1 MAAPKLDLL
10 KMPSDANSEI
20 FFNSNTLSVDFRK
33 RDKAPKQ
40 GYQRQLR
47 VVVQAYGQTVVDKFF
62 KPGSTI
68 TFGVGKGSEINVA
81 IPNLSDGHPLLTYQE
96 SGSLS
101 LRLGAQFSGIVQ
113 MGDKLTP
120 VSELKGKSA
129 GEFNIEIPNHPRGAV
144 EQGTLRIYFEEIDDP
159 ERLLPLPFLQSI
171 VDREFGK
178 WLMLSLA
185 LHLLLLLLIKLMPAP
200 VPEEEKKVE
209 DLPKA
214 FQKILVQPQEVK
226 PYKPVISQSS
236 LTTKQANN
244 NPNIAKQVMKG
255 GGREGEGARAPGAEG
270 RRGRAE
276 PGAKKPS
283 MEKVKNAGVLNF
295 FAQGNKNH
303 DLVDGSVSDLADN
316 LAKSSGGRF
325 GLEGETEVRQG
336 KGLVGSGSG
345 GGGKTTSIGQGLG
358 TKGRGAGIRGDGL
371 ADFGTGKSRT
381 SVTASI
387 DADAATVVGSL
398 SKDQIAKVIAAYMG
412 QIEYCYERQLQKEPN
427 LRGKILVHF
436 VIGLSG
442 AVTSA
447 STQSSSMGS
456 PTVESCINGVFRRMP
471 FPSPGAGIVEATY
484 PLVFNVAG

>member
-1 MAAPKLDLL
+1 MVAPKLEML
-10 KMPSDANSEI
+10 KMPSDVGSEI
-20 FFNSNTLSVDFRK
+20 YFNTDTLSVDFRK
-33 RDKAPKQ
+33 RGKEPKQ
-40 GYQRQLR
+40 GYQKMLR
-47 VVVQAYGQTVVDKFF
+47 VVVQAYGQTIEDKFF
-62 KPGSTI
+62 KPGTTI
-68 TFGVGKGSEINVA
+68 TFGIGSNAMIQVA
-81 IPNLSDGHPLLTYQE
+81 MQNLPNNHPLLTYHE

-101 LRLGAQFSGIVQ
+101 LRLAPQFSGILQ
-113 MGDKLTP
+113 MGEKLTP
-120 VSELKGKSA
+120 ISDLKGKSV
-129 GEFNIEIPNHPRGAV
+129 GEFNVEIPNHPRGAI
-144 EQGTLRIYFEEIDDP
+144 EQGTVRIYFEEIDDP
-159 ERLLPLPFLQSI
+159 EHLLPVPFLQSLL
-171 VDREFGK
+171 DKEFGK
-178 WLMLSLA
+178 WLALSIA
-185 LHLLLLLLIKLMPAP
+185 LHMLLLTLIAIMPKP
-200 VPEEEKKVE
+200 VEEEKKLE

-226 PYKPVISQSS
+226 PYKPVIMQSS

-244 NPNIAKQVMKG
+244 NPKIATQVMKG
-255 GGREGEGARAPGAEG
+255 GGREGEGAKASGTEG
-270 RRGRAE
+270 RRGKAQ
-276 PGAKKPS
+276 PGARRPS
-283 MEKVKNAGVLNF
+283 ITKVKNAGVLSF
-295 FAQGNKNH
+295 FAQGGKTH

-336 KGLVGSGSG
+336 KGLVGGGSG

-358 TKGRGAGIRGDGL
+358 TQGRGGGKKGDGL

-381 SVTASI
+381 SVVASI
-387 DADAATVVGSL
+387 DADAATVTGSL
-398 SKDQIAKVIAAYMG
+398 TKDQIAKVIAAYMG

-427 LRGKILVHF
+427 LRGKILVNF

-447 STQSSSMGS
+447 TTQSSSMGS

>member
-1 MAAPKLDLL
+1 MAAPKLQMLQ
-10 KMPSDANSEI
+10 MPSDSSSEI

-33 RDKAPKQ
+33 KGKESKG
-40 GYQRQLR
+40 GYQRMLR
-47 VVVQAYGQTVVDKFF
+47 VIVQAYGQTVEDKFF
-62 KPGSTI
+62 KPGTTI
-68 TFGVGKGSEINVA
+68 TFGAGAAAMVN
-81 IPNLSDGHPLLTYQE
+81 IPVQNLPNNHPLLTYHE
-96 SGSLS
+96 SGSLT
-101 LRLGAQFSGIVQ
+101 LRLASQFSGIVQ

-120 VSELKGKSA
+120 ITDLKGKSA
-129 GEFNIEIPNHPRGAV
+129 GEFTIEIPTHPRGAI

-159 ERLLPLPFLQSI
+159 ERLLPIPFLQSI
-171 VDREFGK
+171 MDREFGK

-200 VPEEEKKVE
+200 VEEEKKIE

-214 FQKILVQPQEVK
+214 FQKILIQPEKVQ
-226 PYKPVISQSS
+226 PYKPVIMQSS
-236 LTTKQANN
+236 LTAKQANN
-244 NPNIAKQVMKG
+244 NPKIAAQVMKG
-255 GGREGEGARAPGAEG
+255 GGREGEGARAGGTEG
-270 RRGRAE
+270 RRGKAE
-276 PGAKKPS
+276 TGARRPS
-283 MEKVKNAGVLNF
+283 MDKVKNAGVLNF
-295 FAQGNKNH
+295 FAQGGKTH
-303 DLVDGSVSDLADN
+303 DLVDGSVSNLADN

-336 KGLVGSGSG
+336 KGLVGSGTG
-345 GGGKTTSIGQGLG
+345 GGAKTTNIGAGLG
-358 TKGRGAGIRGDGL
+358 TKGRGGGAKGDGL

-381 SVTASI
+381 SVVASI

-398 SKDQIAKVIAAYMG
+398 TKDQIAKVISAYMG

-427 LRGKILVHF
+427 LRGKILVNF

-447 STQSSSMGS
+447 TTQSSSMGS